1 MKELLGKPRAWLVLS
16 IVGALLIALLGWLLL
31 ISPQLSSASTLQQE
45 TADAQQQ
52 TATLRAKQAALEKQR
67 EQLPAMEAELAALY
81 EKLPTEAGVDALIQE
96 IDQISRANGMTV
108 VEFTV
113 DPPVPVALPEA
124 AAAAAP
130 TAEASG
136 EAPSSAEGGA
146 ADDDAS
152 GRAGAAA
159 APEAALSYSTLSM
172 SLKNAPFDRVVSYLD
187 SLENLD
193 RAVLLTTVDVVNEA
207 AEGSAAGTVQLTI
220 NGRIYTRP
228 PTEAEAAASAS
239 ANPTGSASPSP
250 TTSASPSP
258 TTTAS
263 PRPTTSQ

>member
-16 IVGALLIALLGWLLL
+16 IFGALLIALLGWMLL
-31 ISPQLSSASTLQQE
+31 ISPQLSNASTLQQE

-67 EQLPAMEAELAALY
+67 EELPAMEAELAALY
-81 EKLPTEAGVDALIQE
+81 EKLPTEAGVDTLIGQ
-96 IDQISRANGMTV
+96 IDQISRANGITV

-124 AAAAAP
+124 AAAAVP
-130 TAEASG
+130 TPAATG
-136 EAPSSAEGGA
+136 EAPSSADGGA
-146 ADDDAS
+146 APDAAA
-152 GRAGAAA
+152 GGAGAAA
-159 APEAALSYSTLSM
+159 ATPEAPLSYSTLSM

-193 RAVLLTTVDVVNEA
+193 RAVLLTNVDVVNEA
-207 AEGSAAGTVQLTI
+207 AEGAAAGSVQLTI

-228 PTEAEAAASAS
+228 PTEAEAQASAS
-239 ANPTGSASPSP
+239 ANPTNGANPTSSPSPSP
-250 TTSASPSP
+250 T
-258 TTTAS
+258 
-263 PRPTTSQ
+263 RSQ